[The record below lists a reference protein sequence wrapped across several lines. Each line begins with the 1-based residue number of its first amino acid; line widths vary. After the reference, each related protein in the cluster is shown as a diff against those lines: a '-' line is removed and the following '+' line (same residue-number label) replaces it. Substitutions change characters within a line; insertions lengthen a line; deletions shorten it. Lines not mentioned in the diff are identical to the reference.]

1 VVNDGIKSRVNGIN
15 NKIKDMMIAMSKK
28 GNILSEIGRL
38 KSS

>member
-1 VVNDGIKSRVNGIN
+1 VVNDGIERRVNGCN

-28 GNILSEIGRL
+28 GNVLSEIGKL